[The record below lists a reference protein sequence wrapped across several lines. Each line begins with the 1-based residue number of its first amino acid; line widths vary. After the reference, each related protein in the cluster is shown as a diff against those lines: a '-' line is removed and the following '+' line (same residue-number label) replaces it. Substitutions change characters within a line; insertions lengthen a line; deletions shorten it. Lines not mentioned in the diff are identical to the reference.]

1 MLTHPTYIY
10 AKPKGF
16 NVDVVIQKVFF
27 NSMDEEIFSPV
38 IIDGE
43 ILYEKVIVQTLPHKK
58 RILKIG
64 KSISLHLDDGEFNF
78 ELASDI
84 KTRIK
89 DLKIAIKLLHN
100 QPIFEKEF
108 FIDLIDA
115 KPFISPHKCL

>member
-1 MLTHPTYIY
+1 M
-10 AKPKGF
+10 
-16 NVDVVIQKVFF
+16 
-27 NSMDEEIFSPV
+27 
-38 IIDGE
+38 
-43 ILYEKVIVQTLPHKK
+43 PHKK

-64 KSISLHLDDGEFNF
+64 KSISLHLNDGEFNF

-108 FIDLIDA
+108 FIIEFVDVDKICEEYEKHLEILLR
-115 KPFISPHKCL
+115 IQEY